1 MEQRSSN
8 VEQLEQRHSFVVPR
22 GSTNYVGPKI
32 ELSIPDIKPPN
43 QSHVFYSWS
52 TSSSYPN
59 PFKNFSIPPYSSHR
73 ESTFAPFHHLLVTFS
88 EFQATHDRH
97 GRSFPLKGWV
107 SSRGSVVVKLL
118 ASQHELS
125 HRCKISSPFFLDVTF
140 IYYQIESALNF
151 KTRLLIILMVN
162 ILGTVLSFL
171 SLFSDNFKPTIKKK
185 FNVPNVSWLQTCK
198 QRIIHNQ
205 GFFLYILSQMKT
217 W

>member
-1 MEQRSSN
+1 M
-8 VEQLEQRHSFVVPR
+8 EQLEQRHSFVVPR

-43 QSHVFYSWS
+43 QSHVFYSRS

-59 PFKNFSIPPYSSHR
+59 LFKNFSIPPYSSHR
-73 ESTFAPFHHLLVTFS
+73 ESTFAPFHRLLVTFS

-125 HRCKISSPFFLDVTF
+125 RRCKISSPLFLDVTF
-140 IYYQIESALNF
+140 IYYQIESALNS

-162 ILGTVLSFL
+162 ILGTV
-171 SLFSDNFKPTIKKK
+171 FSDNFKPTIKKK
-185 FNVPNVSWLQTCK
+185 FNVSNVSWLQTCK
-198 QRIIHNQ
+198 QRIIYNQ
-205 GFFLYILSQMKT
+205 GFFLCILSQLKT
-217 W
+217 R

>member
-1 MEQRSSN
+1 M
-8 VEQLEQRHSFVVPR
+8 EQLEQRHSFVVPR

-43 QSHVFYSWS
+43 QSHVFYSRS

-73 ESTFAPFHHLLVTFS
+73 ESTFAPFHRLLVTFS

-118 ASQHELS
+118 ASQHALS
-125 HRCKISSPFFLDVTF
+125 RRCKISSPLFLDVTF
-140 IYYQIESALNF
+140 IYYQIESALNS

-162 ILGTVLSFL
+162 ILGAV
-171 SLFSDNFKPTIKKK
+171 FSDNFKPTIKKK
-185 FNVPNVSWLQTCK
+185 FNVSNVSWLQTCK
-198 QRIIHNQ
+198 QRIIYNQ
-205 GFFLYILSQMKT
+205 GFFLCILSQLKT